1 MVGGDS
7 ALSTLFHICEFFY
20 SSSDDEDQKDEMAA
34 ISDDNTGRMA
44 DAESNASE
52 RSVKRMM
59 SSSMTS
65 PKESSSRNQGVSN
78 MVPGRCSG
86 KKKTQKK
93 DTTQQDDSAEVLK
106 TIKKRLQEKSTI
118 FSEKVKKR

>member
-1 MVGGDS
+1 MFVS
-7 ALSTLFHICEFFY
+7 FLY
-20 SSSDDEDQKDEMAA
+20 SSSDDEEDQKYEMAA

-44 DAESNASE
+44 DAESSASE
-52 RSVKRMM
+52 RSIKRMM

-86 KKKTQKK
+86 KNKTQKK
-93 DTTQQDDSAEVLK
+93 RYHPTG
-106 TIKKRLQEKSTI
+106 
-118 FSEKVKKR
+118 